1 MKNHINELL
10 RKSLITL
17 SEKQILSEEFK
28 TIPIQVEPNRD
39 SARGEYASNIAMILA
54 KKAGKNPQELAK
66 LIADHLPSSRFLS
79 SVLMAGPGFI
89 NFTLSPDA
97 LENVV
102 PTILRAE
109 DHYGWSSI
117 GAGQKIHLEYVSA
130 NPTGPLHVGHGR
142 SAAYGACVANLLK
155 TAGYQVRQEYY
166 VNDAGRQMR
175 ILGFS
180 TWLRYLQLM
189 GMQVD
194 FPANAYQGDYIV
206 DIAKKLDE
214 HYGQRFNKNPGSIA
228 KHAAQKYPSQHEPD
242 RYIDAYIEGAISLLG
257 QVDFDIIQKLTLQEI
272 LADIKDDL
280 TEFGV
285 VYDNWF
291 FETELMSLNLVQA
304 GVELLQQHGYVYQ
317 RDGATWFRATDF
329 GDEKDRVLIRENGIT
344 TYFASDVAYHL
355 YKYQQD
361 YDKIIDIFGADHHGY
376 VARIRS
382 FLQGLGQDPEKL
394 SVLLVQFAI
403 LYRGKVKIS
412 MSTRSGSF
420 VTLRE
425 LRNEV
430 GNDAARF
437 FYIFRKPDQHLDF
450 DLELAKSQSPDNPVY
465 YIQYAHARICSVWRQ
480 LQASGETFR
489 QEAGPEILGLLITQ
503 PERQLLRHLLNYPD
517 LLQSAALRYEPHLLA
532 HYLQELANL
541 FHGYYNSEKFLIADL
556 NLRQAR
562 LCLVRAVQIVI
573 ASGLN
578 LLGISAPEHM

>member
-10 RKSLITL
+10 QKSLVTL
-17 SEKQILSEEFK
+17 FEKQIIPEDCK
-28 TIPIQVEPNRD
+28 TIAIQVEANRD
-39 SARGEYASNIAMILA
+39 SGRGEFASNLAMILA
-54 KKAGKNPQELAK
+54 KKAQKKPSELAQT
-66 LIADHLPSSRFLS
+66 IIDYLPASDFLS
-79 SVLMAGPGFI
+79 SVAVAGPGFI
-89 NFTLSPDA
+89 NFTLSPAA
-97 LENVV
+97 LEKVI
-102 PTILRAE
+102 PDILLAE

-155 TAGYQVRQEYY
+155 TAGYQVHREYY

-180 TWLRYLQLM
+180 AWLRYLQLLNV
-189 GMQVD
+189 QID
-194 FPANAYQGDYIV
+194 FPNNAYQGDYII
-206 DIAKKLDE
+206 DIAKKLQAQ
-214 HYGQRFNKNPGSIA
+214 YGESFNKNPDSIA
-228 KHAAQKYPSQHEPD
+228 KNAAHKFPPDREAD
-242 RYIDAYIEGAISLLG
+242 RYIDAYIEGAVSLLT
-257 QVDFDIIQKLTLQEI
+257 QANFDIIQKLTLTEI

-291 FETELMSLNLVQA
+291 FETQLMSLNLVQA
-304 GVELLQQHGYVYQ
+304 GLDLLQQHGHVYQ

-329 GDEKDRVLIRENGIT
+329 GDEKDRVLVRENGVT

-355 YKYQQD
+355 YKYQQE
-361 YDKIIDIFGADHHGY
+361 YDKVIDIFGADHHGY
-376 VARIRS
+376 VARIRA
-382 FLQGLGQDPEKL
+382 FLQGLGKNPEKL
-394 SVLLVQFAI
+394 SVLLVQFAV

-430 GNDAARF
+430 TNDAARF
-437 FYIFRKPDQHLDF
+437 FYIIRKPDQHLDF
-450 DLELAKSQSPDNPVY
+450 DLELAKTQSPDNPVY

-480 LQASGETFR
+480 LQASGDLFQ
-489 QEAGPEILGLLITQ
+489 QEDGLENINLLSTE
-503 PERQLLRHLLNYPD
+503 PERQLLRHLMNYPD
-517 LLQSAALRYEPHLLA
+517 LLQAAAVRCEPHLLA
-532 HYLQELANL
+532 HYLQELAHF
-541 FHGYYNSEKFLIADL
+541 FHGYYNSEKFLVADMY
-556 NLRQAR
+556 LRQAR
-562 LCLVRAVQIVI
+562 LCLVRGVQIVL

-578 LLGISAPEHM
+578 LLGISAPEQM